1 MRKAFGEL
9 MSYKEIRENN
19 VKKKK
24 KKPTQKKER
33 NLIQLI
39 SDLMLAQYMDLAA

>member
-24 KKPTQKKER
+24 KER

-39 SDLMLAQYMDLAA
+39 SDLMLGQYMDLAA